1 MGWRYLFL
9 LLLTGAAGV
18 LSGLF
23 WLIPNGLMSGVLGAC
38 LSLGTIWL
46 GRAQTRQKGQL
57 TIRQVLIAGAGAG
70 LLAGVL
76 MTVIYYW
83 APDYDGEAFVLLEQ
97 PLGLPLVMGVL
108 YGIGMHWGYYQRRF
122 SQRPVLASLGRLGVI
137 CFLIRAIGVIVGLS
151 FSGEVSRDLLE
162 LVTIALLTSLL
173 GAVPFALLWTGVTIG
188 IDPAWSSPNWRDG
201 GSPLAPPVASS
212 APE

>member
-83 APDYDGEAFVLLEQ
+83 APDYDGEAFSCWSGR
-97 PLGLPLVMGVL
+97 LGLPLVMKSMGL
-108 YGIGMHWGYYQRRF
+108 GCIGATTNDGFPNGRYWPPWAAWG
-122 SQRPVLASLGRLGVI
+122 
-137 CFLIRAIGVIVGLS
+137 
-151 FSGEVSRDLLE
+151 
-162 LVTIALLTSLL
+162 
-173 GAVPFALLWTGVTIG
+173 
-188 IDPAWSSPNWRDG
+188 
-201 GSPLAPPVASS
+201 
-212 APE
+212 

>member
-1 MGWRYLFL
+1 MGRRYLFL
-9 LLLTGAAGV
+9 LLSTGAAGV
-18 LSGLF
+18 LSSLF
-23 WLIPNGLMSGVLGAC
+23 SLIPNGLMSGVLGAC

-46 GRAQTRQKGQL
+46 GRVQTRQKGQL

-76 MTVIYYW
+76 MTVIYCW
-83 APDYDGEAFVLLEQ
+83 ALDYGWGELGSLPQ
-97 PLGLPLVMGVL
+97 PLWLPLVMGVL
-108 YGIGMHWGYYQRRF
+108 YGIGMHWGYYRRRF
-122 SQRPVLASLGRLGVI
+122 SQWPVRDSLNRLGRI

-151 FSGEVSRDLLE
+151 FSGEVSWDLLE

-201 GSPLAPPVASS
+201 GSPPAPPAASS